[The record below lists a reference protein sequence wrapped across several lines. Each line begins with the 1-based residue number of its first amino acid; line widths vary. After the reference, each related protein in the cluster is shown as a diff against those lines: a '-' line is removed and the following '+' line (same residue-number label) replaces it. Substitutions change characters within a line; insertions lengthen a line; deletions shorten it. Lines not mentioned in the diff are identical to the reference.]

1 MTLLGNKYFDSLV
14 IIITVYFGFSVFNW
28 QDFSRSVSKVHNDLS
43 KYIIYIVYRHEIK
56 KSKQSYNL
64 RERYGQCHTSK

>member
-1 MTLLGNKYFDSLV
+1 MDQQMTLLGNKYFDSLV

-43 KYIIYIVYRHEIK
+43 KYSLQARNKTVEAE
-56 KSKQSYNL
+56 L
-64 RERYGQCHTSK
+64 